1 MMMNR
6 ELRIRLVTAS
16 VFFLAMALLES
27 AVVIYIRALYYP
39 AGFHFPLVPMDATLV
54 VTEVCRE
61 AATIVMLWTVA
72 AMLASRALERF
83 AWFCIGFGIW
93 DLGYYAWLKVL
104 IDWPA
109 TISDT
114 DLLFLLPLP
123 WVGPVW
129 APCFISIGLI
139 VVGLIIIRAKARD
152 ATWKIGA
159 SIWWL
164 LGLSVLGFLV
174 SFMMDPFTQGI
185 RTGSFIR
192 SAHSQSLSMST
203 VIDKYVPGPFNWGWF
218 LFGSVLGLFVVVRL
232 YRSQADQSKGI
243 VKK

>member
-1 MMMNR
+1 
-6 ELRIRLVTAS
+6 
-16 VFFLAMALLES
+16 MALLES

-39 AGFHFPLVPMDATLV
+39 AGFHFPLVPMDANLV

-61 AATIVMLWTVA
+61 VATMVMLWTVA

-104 IDWPA
+104 IDWPS
-109 TISDT
+109 TIFDS

-139 VVGLIIIRAKARD
+139 VVGLIIIAARSRD
-152 ATWKIGA
+152 ATWKISA

-164 LGLSVLGFLV
+164 LGLSVLVFLV

-185 RTGSFIR
+185 RTGSFVR
-192 SAHSQSLSMST
+192 SVQTPSSSMSA
-203 VIDKYVPGPFNWGWF
+203 VIDSYVPGPFSWGWF
-218 LFGSVLGLFVVVRL
+218 LLGSVLGLVAVVRS
-232 YRSQADQSKGI
+232 YRSLAGLSKGI
-243 VKK
+243 VEK